1 VHQNCLRTLHGLQQ
15 LPNLD
20 TLNISSNCLE
30 SLQELQDVP
39 QLATLI
45 AEHNHL
51 STLQALSPLQ
61 FCSNLH
67 TLDLQNNNIEDV
79 EVVEIVAGDSF
90 AEHRCFII
98 LLFCVCCDV

>member
-1 VHQNCLRTLHGLQQ
+1 VAVVSRYVHQNCLRTLHWLCSQ

-20 TLNISSNCLE
+20 TLNVSSNGLE

-39 QLATLI
+39 HLATLI

-61 FCSNLH
+61 FCLNMH
-67 TLDLQNNNIEDV
+67 TLDLQNNNIQDA
-79 EVVEIVAGDSF
+79 EVVDVIAGD
-90 AEHRCFII
+90 
-98 LLFCVCCDV
+98 